1 MISIGDHCTVPLL
14 LKELGLRT
22 KSYPFDWTTH
32 EEQLHDTNIMHNLSF
47 IQRLSHDNLDSIVED
62 YLGPDIT
69 NGYHDV
75 IRFPHE
81 VGTKEEIA
89 AKYKRRFERFREA
102 MQTKQVYVMLTR
114 HYFIPPPFMEKIRN
128 TLLHHGSIL
137 VFLSG
142 TDHPY
147 LNYPDVIFKHIP
159 YDVSQFYEYDY
170 THFRPMVKDYL
181 SRLDNLLHDRVM

>member
-1 MISIGDHCTVPLL
+1 MISIGDHCIDPLL
-14 LKELGLRT
+14 LTELGLRT
-22 KSYPFDWTTH
+22 KRSPFDWTNH
-32 EEQLHDTNIMHNLSF
+32 DVQLHDTNIMHNLSF

-69 NGYHDV
+69 TGKHGT
-75 IRFPHE
+75 ICFPHE

-89 AKYKRRFERFREA
+89 AKYARRFERLREA

-114 HYFIPPPFMEKIRN
+114 HYYIKEEQFEMIRK
-128 TLLHHGSIL
+128 TLHGSI
-137 VFLSG
+137 VFISG

-181 SRLDNLLHDRVM
+181 FRLDNLLHDRIV

>member
-14 LKELGLRT
+14 LKELNLRT

-69 NGYHDV
+69 KGYHDV

-89 AKYKRRFERFREA
+89 AKYARRFERLREA

-114 HYFIPPPFMEKIRN
+114 HYFIPPPLMEKIRN

-181 SRLDNLLHDRVM
+181 SRLDNLLHDRIV